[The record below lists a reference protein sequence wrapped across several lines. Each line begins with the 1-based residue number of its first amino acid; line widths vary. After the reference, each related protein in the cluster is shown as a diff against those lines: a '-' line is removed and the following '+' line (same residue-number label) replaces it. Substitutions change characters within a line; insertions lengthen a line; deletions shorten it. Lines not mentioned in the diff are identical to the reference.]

1 MKVKTLL
8 CLLLVSLLVG
18 CSDSEPSSVAD
29 GLSQEQIDDYNALV
43 EKEAKLAAEAGDIG
57 FTE

>member
-29 GLSQEQIDDYNALV
+29 GLSQKQIDDYNALV